1 MYMFSFRIHPPPA
14 PMKGVLRSVAQRNE
28 SVRGT
33 KRKSYVTDAT
43 IPKIVAVHF
52 PASTVPSASSPS
64 WHIPYTQKEH
74 APSLSK
80 GVSVFVWLSWRRDA
94 AGKSI

>member
-1 MYMFSFRIHPPPA
+1 MFSFRIHPLPA
-14 PMKGVLRSVAQRNE
+14 LMKGVPRSVVQRSV

-33 KRKSYVTDAT
+33 KRKLYVTDAT

-52 PASTVPSASSPS
+52 PASTVLSASSPL
-64 WHIPYTQKEH
+64 WHIPYTRKEH